1 MVVKVGKSDIIL
13 ILSLHPH
20 NVPGRLV
27 FVAIYWCFLCPFN
40 LCGTLLWRDNLLGF
54 GLSHHEDNLL
64 KFELNHL
71 IPTTKYKHDTS
82 FQSFCIA
89 FLEIFFLVHID
100 ISSQKIQCPI
110 FCIQTTLEYFITNLS
125 ITLLVSNHG
134 IWHPLA

>member
-27 FVAIYWCFLCPFN
+27 FVAIYWCFLCPFS

-89 FLEIFFLVHID
+89 FLVICFF
-100 ISSQKIQCPI
+100 SS
-110 FCIQTTLEYFITNLS
+110 YRHFITENSMSYILHS
-125 ITLLVSNHG
+125 DDFRIFYY
-134 IWHPLA
+134 